1 MNLDRI
7 RRRLTLGYVGIL
19 ALIVVI
25 LLVVAVTGFSAELTR
40 QQDDLLAQEARNQ
53 AENLLTGTQREVL
66 AEGSDEFG
74 WIVLDPD
81 GRVTGSDSAAPS
93 LGLPNGELERRALQG
108 DEVVSA
114 TIQGSDGGVRAVSM
128 PMYDESG
135 EVVGVLQYARSLR
148 EVQET
153 VNGLVLVLLPLGLG
167 SLGLAAVGGL
177 YMARRAVRPAQES
190 FDRQR
195 AFIADASHEL
205 KTPLTLIKASME
217 VLQRGLADEEDKEL
231 ADDVLTETERM
242 SVILS
247 DLLTAARIDAGQL
260 TIRQETFDLASVIS
274 AVVDRFGT
282 RAASAGI
289 RLEIE
294 AEGKLPALGDQ
305 ERTEQILTVLL
316 DNALTYTPRDGSAA
330 VAGHTRDGFVET
342 IVKDTGPGI
351 APEHLSRIFERFYRA
366 DPARSRASGGGT
378 GLGLAIAR
386 DLAHAQKGDL
396 KAENAKDGGAVFRL
410 TLPQG

>member
-7 RRRLTLGYVGIL
+7 RRRLTLGYVGIF

-25 LLVVAVTGFSAELTR
+25 LLLVAVTGFSAELTS
-40 QQDDLLAQEARNQ
+40 QQDDLLTQEARNQ
-53 AENLLTGTQREVL
+53 ARNLLNGENREVL
-66 AEGSDEFG
+66 ATGSAEFG
-74 WIVLDPD
+74 WIALDLEGDIIDEDRSP
-81 GRVTGSDSAAPS
+81 RPS
-93 LGLPNGELERRALQG
+93 GLPNPELARKTLQEDG
-108 DEVVSA
+108 VVSA
-114 TIQGSDGGVRAVSM
+114 TIQGAGESVRVVSM
-128 PMYDESG
+128 PTYDESG
-135 EVVGVLQYARSLR
+135 EVVGVIQYARSLR

-153 VNGLVLVLLPLGLG
+153 VNRLVLVLLPLGLG
-167 SLGLAAVGGL
+167 GLGLAAVGGL
-177 YMARRAVRPAQES
+177 YMARRAVRPAQKS

-205 KTPLTLIKASME
+205 KTPLTLIKASTE
-217 VLQRGLADEEDKEL
+217 VLQRGLAEKEDKEL

-260 TIRQETFDLASVIS
+260 TIRQETFDLAGVIS

-289 RLEIE
+289 RLEVE
-294 AEGKLPALGDQ
+294 VEGKLPALGDQ

-316 DNALTYTPRDGSAA
+316 DNALTYTPRDGSVA

-342 IVKDTGPGI
+342 IVEDTGPGI
-351 APEHLSRIFERFYRA
+351 PPEHLPHIFERFYRVDA
-366 DPARSRASGGGT
+366 SRSRTSRGGT

-386 DLAHAQKGDL
+386 DLVRAQQGSL
-396 KAENAKDGGAVFRL
+396 KAENAKGGGAVFRL
-410 TLPQG
+410 TLPKG